1 MINTGYLAKI
11 KSYPKQEEHI
21 LVMRNRGNNEL
32 APSGKLLS
40 KWKNEEISWSEYRE
54 IFTGEMKS
62 QESQE
67 RLTQIAEKVAE
78 NKDIRLICYEG
89 EGEHCHR
96 HILKSLV
103 EEKLETF

>member
-32 APSGKLLS
+32 APSSELLS
-40 KWKNEEISWSEYRE
+40 KWKNEEINWSEYQE
-54 IFTGEMKS
+54 IFTDEMKS
-62 QESQE
+62 QESQK
-67 RLTQIAEKVAE
+67 RLTQIAKEVAE
-78 NKDIRLICYEG
+78 DKDIRLICYEG
-89 EGEHCHR
+89 EDKHCHR

-103 EEKLETF
+103 EEKFETL